1 VAVVQISRI
10 QVRRG
15 LKNSNSGVPQ
25 LSSGEF
31 AWALDSQ
38 ELYIGNGAVADGAPY
53 VGNTKILTEHDNIL
67 ELASSYQFAIDD
79 ASISFSVNRSLQS
92 KLDEYVSVADFG
104 AVNDGSTDSVAAFEA
119 AARQLFRNANEDY
132 RKVLFVP
139 NGEYLFSSNLRL
151 PSKTILRGETKDGV
165 ILNIGINNI
174 LFTTSDG
181 LEIGNFNSSN
191 RPTSI
196 NLSNL
201 TISSTTGQ
209 LVLTG
214 VADSTIEDVIF
225 ESTYRLGDS
234 TSYGDSSVTPFASF
248 SNVFWENTSVG
259 IRATDIVFRRCKFL
273 DSELAVRTR
282 QIDQFETRITFDDC
296 HFKNIDTGIF
306 IDGVSGQTNRWNI
319 IGTTFEE
326 VYSRAININNGQGT
340 LIRDCS
346 FINCGN
352 GANDADTPLV
362 EIIRF
367 TEKPNNQVLDCRFN
381 RHQRANLTNSENLP
395 AVTEVLNAGK
405 VSMIDM
411 ISVEVFP
418 TDNFQ
423 PASVFSSDN
432 RAIDLE
438 YTLVLGSN
446 EYVRHGTISM
456 TIDNA
461 TDQTQRSVG
470 ITDSYSY
477 SAGSITAPGGA
488 LMTDFEF
495 DARLKD
501 NNSEEGKDTVVL
513 YYRNLTSYST
523 SGTLAYTI
531 VQGV

>member
-1 VAVVQISRI
+1 MAVVQISKI

-15 LKNSNSGVPQ
+15 LKNSGIGIPQ

-31 AWALDSQ
+31 AWALDTQ

-79 ASISFSVNRSLQS
+79 ASISFSVDRSLQS

-119 AARQLFRNANEDY
+119 AAQQLFRNANEDY
-132 RKVLFVP
+132 RKILLVP

-151 PSKTILRGETKDGV
+151 PSKTIIRGETRDGV
-165 ILNIGINNI
+165 VLNIGTNNI
-174 LFTTSDG
+174 LFITSEG
-181 LEIGNFNSSN
+181 LEVANFNSSN

-196 NLSNL
+196 DISNL
-201 TISSTTGQ
+201 TIRSSTGQ

-214 VADSTIEDVIF
+214 VADSLIEDVAF
-225 ESTYRLGDS
+225 QSTYTLGDS
-234 TSYGDSSVTPFASF
+234 SAYGDSSVTPFTAF
-248 SNVFWENTSVG
+248 SNVFWENTSIG
-259 IRATDIVFRRCKFL
+259 IRVTDVTFRRCKFI
-273 DSELAVRTR
+273 DSELAVRST
-282 QIDQFETRITFDDC
+282 QIDNFETRIVFDDC

-306 IDGVSGQTNRWNI
+306 MDGTSSQINRWI
-319 IGTTFEE
+319 IKNTIFEE

-340 LIRDCS
+340 LVKDCS

-352 GANDADTPLV
+352 GANDADVPIV

-367 TEKPNNQVLDCRFN
+367 GEAPNNQVLDCYFN
-381 RHQRANLTNSENLP
+381 RHQRANTTNQESLP
-395 AVTEVLNAGK
+395 AVSEVLNAGK
-405 VSMIDM
+405 VSMVDR
-411 ISVEVFP
+411 ISVDVFP

-423 PASVFSSDN
+423 PVCVFSSDN
-432 RAIDLE
+432 RVINLE
-438 YTLVLGSN
+438 YTLVLGV
-446 EYVRHGTISM
+446 YVRHGNISM
-456 TIDNA
+456 TVD
-461 TDQTQRSVG
+461 DLKGSVG
-470 ITDSYSY
+470 LTDSFSY
-477 SAGSITAPGGA
+477 SSNSITAPGGA

-501 NNSEEGKDTVVL
+501 NDTSDGNDTVVL
-513 YYRNLTSYST
+513 YYRNLTSYLT
-523 SGTLAYTI
+523 SGTFSYSI